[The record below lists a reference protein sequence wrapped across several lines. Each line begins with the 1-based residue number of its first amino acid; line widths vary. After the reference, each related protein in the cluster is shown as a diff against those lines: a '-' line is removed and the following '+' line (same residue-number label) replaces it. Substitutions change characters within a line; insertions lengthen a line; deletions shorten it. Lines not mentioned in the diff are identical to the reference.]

1 MSGSGVRVRFAF
13 LSLSL
18 AMSLALSL
26 FFLVGL
32 TVLGRPGFGRQ
43 LEVRNIIAARDEAR
57 PPFSAADE
65 QGRSSLP
72 ARKGFA
78 GGWGMAGGG

>member
-18 AMSLALSL
+18 ALSLALSL

-32 TVLGRPGFGRQ
+32 TVLGRPGVGRQ
-43 LEVRNIIAARDEAR
+43 HEVRHIIAARDEAR
-57 PPFSAADE
+57 PPVSAADE

-72 ARKGFA
+72 ERQLGQLAVLPLP
-78 GGWGMAGGG
+78 